1 VLGRYQPAKFAGY
14 GSSPDAKVSDVR
26 HPGTTTEF
34 WVPDFN
40 TCAIVDLEA
49 MK

>member
-1 VLGRYQPAKFAGY
+1 
-14 GSSPDAKVSDVR
+14 VR

-40 TCAIVDLEA
+40 TCAIIDLEA